1 MSEYL
6 IYKFSEESHLSAEK
20 VAQKRHE
27 ELLKNNQAYV
37 FFYKWSKD
45 FLIDSTKVER
55 MSEDDFNSI
64 EKNLIKSLKKEVL
77 SKDDIDFRFAYYKML
92 FDPVLDIAEKAIK
105 QYVKVIK
112 AADTES
118 MSEEELT
125 CRIVELFESD
135 LINKLTE

>member
-1 MSEYL
+1 
-6 IYKFSEESHLSAEK
+6 
-20 VAQKRHE
+20 
-27 ELLKNNQAYV
+27 
-37 FFYKWSKD
+37 
-45 FLIDSTKVER
+45 

-92 FDPVLDIAEKAIK
+92 FDPVLDLAEKAIK

-112 AADTES
+112 AADIEN

-135 LINKLTE
+135 LMNKLTE

>member
-1 MSEYL
+1 
-6 IYKFSEESHLSAEK
+6 
-20 VAQKRHE
+20 
-27 ELLKNNQAYV
+27 
-37 FFYKWSKD
+37 
-45 FLIDSTKVER
+45 

-77 SKDDIDFRFAYYKML
+77 SKDDIEFRFSYYKML
-92 FDPVLDIAEKAIK
+92 FDPVLDLAEKAIK

-112 AADTES
+112 AADNER
-118 MSEEELT
+118 MSEEELV

>member
-1 MSEYL
+1 
-6 IYKFSEESHLSAEK
+6 
-20 VAQKRHE
+20 
-27 ELLKNNQAYV
+27 
-37 FFYKWSKD
+37 
-45 FLIDSTKVER
+45 

-92 FDPVLDIAEKAIK
+92 FDPALDLAEKAIK

-112 AADTES
+112 AADNEN

-135 LINKLTE
+135 LMNKLTE

>member
-1 MSEYL
+1 
-6 IYKFSEESHLSAEK
+6 
-20 VAQKRHE
+20 
-27 ELLKNNQAYV
+27 
-37 FFYKWSKD
+37 
-45 FLIDSTKVER
+45 

-77 SKDDIDFRFAYYKML
+77 SKDDIDFRFSYYKML
-92 FDPVLDIAEKAIK
+92 FDPVLDLAEKAIK

-112 AADTES
+112 AADNEN

>member
-1 MSEYL
+1 
-6 IYKFSEESHLSAEK
+6 
-20 VAQKRHE
+20 
-27 ELLKNNQAYV
+27 
-37 FFYKWSKD
+37 
-45 FLIDSTKVER
+45 

-77 SKDDIDFRFAYYKML
+77 SRDDIEFRFSYYKML
-92 FDPVLDIAEKAIK
+92 FDPVLDLAEKAIK

-112 AADTES
+112 AADNEN

>member
-1 MSEYL
+1 
-6 IYKFSEESHLSAEK
+6 
-20 VAQKRHE
+20 
-27 ELLKNNQAYV
+27 
-37 FFYKWSKD
+37 
-45 FLIDSTKVER
+45 

-92 FDPVLDIAEKAIK
+92 FDPVLDLAEKAIK
-105 QYVKVIK
+105 KYVKVIK
-112 AADTES
+112 AADIES
-118 MSEEELT
+118 LSEEELT